1 MTPPKKGTRKSAQP
15 SPPSL
20 EEVPVLAGAPKRAKK
35 AAAKAPKSAEAPV
48 EVGPP
53 SLATPPPGNLQASA
67 NGRAPVEVGPPS
79 LATPGNLLAAP
90 KAKRTARRKRAP
102 ETVMILALSGVLVA
116 IDAVSGTRLWEHR
129 TPYPT
134 QHVLVTDRHVLVVY
148 DKAADRLDRSN
159 GVILSRFPLPFT
171 PQTVVADGEDVLFAV
186 ASNVLRVGPDGKVR
200 WRIAAEPEPRRA
212 LGQIS
217 WMVMRD
223 EEGFERWRT
232 EGDAFYAGNPAQ
244 IVTIA
249 PEAASRYAAAL
260 PPGTA
265 GGGEE
270 TASRYA
276 AAPKAAVGLASRKTP
291 RVVHEI
297 PRIRK

>member
-1 MTPPKKGTRKSAQP
+1 MTPPKKGTRAAH
-15 SPPSL
+15 PP
-20 EEVPVLAGAPKRAKK
+20 AAAKK
-35 AAAKAPKSAEAPV
+35 AAAPKTAAKKA
-48 EVGPP
+48 
-53 SLATPPPGNLQASA
+53 
-67 NGRAPVEVGPPS
+67 
-79 LATPGNLLAAP
+79 AAP
-90 KAKRTARRKRAP
+90 RAAKKTPAKKAAKVPPAERAP

-249 PEAASRYAAAL
+249 PEAASRYATAR

-276 AAPKAAVGLASRKTP
+276 TARPPGTAGGGEETASRYATAPKAAVGLASRKKP

>member
-1 MTPPKKGTRKSAQP
+1 MTPPKKGTRAAH
-15 SPPSL
+15 PP
-20 EEVPVLAGAPKRAKK
+20 AAAKK
-35 AAAKAPKSAEAPV
+35 AAAPKTAAKKA
-48 EVGPP
+48 
-53 SLATPPPGNLQASA
+53 
-67 NGRAPVEVGPPS
+67 
-79 LATPGNLLAAP
+79 AAP
-90 KAKRTARRKRAP
+90 RAAKKTPAKKAAKVAPAERAP

-223 EEGFERWRT
+223 EEGFECWRT

-249 PEAASRYAAAL
+249 PETASRDATAR

-276 AAPKAAVGLASRKTP
+276 TAPKAAVGLASRKTP